1 MYNESFKF
9 LSQKMDKGE
18 IIDLLKSIYEHSA
31 WVPERLLSQ
40 NISEIKT
47 KEQLQLM
54 MQKIVDNASEIEK
67 LNLIKAHPEL
77 GKKLKKQEKLTKFSE
92 EEQKSA
98 GLDQCSDEEYEI
110 LTKLNNDYKLKFEFP
125 FIIAV
130 RGLSKNQIIDNM
142 KKRVNNSKSQEFE
155 TAINEIHK
163 IANLRIKDL
172 PYWRDKSFL
181 LVIKYRNVNDKKIQ
195 RYERCNCYSNH
206 TI

>member
-9 LSQKMDKGE
+9 LSQKMYKGE

-47 KEQLQLM
+47 KEELQLM

-98 GLDQCSDEEYEI
+98 GLDQCSDQEFEI
-110 LTKLNNDYKLKFEFP
+110 LTNLNNEYRSKFEFP

-130 RGLSKNQIIDNM
+130 RGLGKNQIIDNM

-163 IANLRIKDL
+163 IAKLRIKDL

>member
-1 MYNESFKF
+1 MLKCIKIIISGELMYNNSFKF

-40 NISEIKT
+40 NISDIKT
-47 KEQLQLM
+47 KEELQLM
-54 MQKIVDNASEIEK
+54 MQNIVDNASEIEK

-98 GLDQCSDEEYEI
+98 GLDQCSDQEFEI
-110 LTKLNNDYKLKFEFP
+110 LTNLNNEYRSKFEFP

-130 RGLSKNQIIDNM
+130 RGLGKNQIIDNM

-163 IANLRIKDL
+163 IAKLRIKDL
-172 PYWRDKSFL
+172 PY
-181 LVIKYRNVNDKKIQ
+181 
-195 RYERCNCYSNH
+195 
-206 TI
+206 

>member
-1 MYNESFKF
+1 MLKCIKIIISGELMYSESFKF

-40 NISEIKT
+40 NISDLKT
-47 KEQLQLM
+47 KEELQLM
-54 MQKIVDNASEIEK
+54 MQNIVDNASEIEK

-98 GLDQCSDEEYEI
+98 GLDQCSDQEFEI
-110 LTKLNNDYKLKFEFP
+110 LTNLNNEYRSKFEFP

-130 RGLSKNQIIDNM
+130 RGLGKNQIIDNM

-163 IANLRIKDL
+163 IAKLRIKDL
-172 PYWRDKSFL
+172 PY
-181 LVIKYRNVNDKKIQ
+181 
-195 RYERCNCYSNH
+195 
-206 TI
+206 

>member
-1 MYNESFKF
+1 MLKCMKIIISGELMYNESFKF

-18 IIDLLKSIYEHSA
+18 IIDLLKNIYEHSA

-40 NISEIKT
+40 NIIEIKT
-47 KEQLQLM
+47 KEQLQLI

-98 GLDQCSDEEYEI
+98 GLDQCSDQEFEI
-110 LTKLNNDYKLKFEFP
+110 LTNLNNEYRSKFEFP

-130 RGLSKNQIIDNM
+130 RGLGKNQIIDNM

-163 IANLRIKDL
+163 IAKLRIKDL
-172 PYWRDKSFL
+172 PY
-181 LVIKYRNVNDKKIQ
+181 
-195 RYERCNCYSNH
+195 
-206 TI
+206 

>member
-1 MYNESFKF
+1 MYNKSFKF

-54 MQKIVDNASEIEK
+54 MKKIVDNASEIEK

-98 GLDQCSDEEYEI
+98 GLDQCSDQEFEI
-110 LTKLNNDYKLKFEFP
+110 LTNLNNEYRSKFEFP

-130 RGLSKNQIIDNM
+130 RGLGKNQIIDNM

-163 IANLRIKDL
+163 IAKVRIKDL

-181 LVIKYRNVNDKKIQ
+181 LVIKYRNLNDKKIQ